1 MRILQI
7 CPDSYANYGGI
18 SVHVR
23 NISERLARNHD
34 VTVYATKRTPDYP
47 WFEIIN
53 GVKVERF
60 KCYAPNDSYFFSLD
74 MLLKLRKDKFDIVH
88 AHGYHAFPFH
98 LSTLAKCKK
107 FVVTPHFHGS
117 GHTIFRDSLFKLF
130 KPFGK
135 LVLQKAD
142 AIIAVSEFEKTLLA
156 DYFGLAKNKI
166 SVIPNGVNFK
176 EYEGL
181 KKENRDF
188 KSILYVGSLLSFK
201 GVHYLIEVLPKL
213 PDNIILEIV
222 GNGPLKPFL
231 ENRAR
236 QLHVYSRVKFY
247 ENLPR
252 KELLQKFVN
261 ADVFVILSRYEAYS
275 IVVAEALTAGTPC
288 IVAKTSA
295 LTEWIDDVAC
305 FGAPYPIN
313 LKELL
318 DKIKYVIKNN
328 NCNNKLGHRISDKIL
343 DWEMVVKKLE
353 NIYQS

>member
-34 VTVYATKRTPDYP
+34 VTVYATKRTPDFP

-74 MLLKLRKDKFDIVH
+74 MPLKLRKEKFDIVH
-88 AHGYHAFPFH
+88 AHGYHAFPLH

-135 LVLQKAD
+135 RVLQKAD
-142 AIIAVSEFEKTLLA
+142 AIIAVSEFEKTLLT

-181 KKENRDF
+181 KKENHEF

-261 ADVFVILSRYEAYS
+261 SDVFVILSRYEAYS

-295 LTEWIDDVAC
+295 LTEWIDDAAC
-305 FGAPYPIN
+305 FGINYPIN
-313 LKELL
+313 LKELIE
-318 DKIKYVIKNN
+318 KINYVIFSHRKKMVG
-328 NCNNKLGHRISDKIL
+328 NKVFSAKIA
-343 DWEMVVKKLE
+343 DWNQVTDRLE
-353 NIYQS
+353 LIYNS